1 VNVKVLVVEDDPKI
15 AAALRRGLS
24 AEGFE
29 VVTASDGDDGFWRA
43 MEGQFDVIVL
53 DIMLPARNGY
63 VVCRDLRDAG
73 NWTPILMLTA
83 KSGELDE
90 AEGLDTGADD
100 YLTKPFSFPV
110 LVSRI
115 RALARRVAHRDM
127 VPSEIDGL
135 RMDTNARK
143 VWVHGTEVELTGR
156 EYDVLEF
163 LVRRAGQA
171 VTKDAILDGVWDA
184 AAEAD
189 PNLVEVYVG
198 RVRRKLADGFG
209 WQHLTT
215 VRGVGYR
222 IDGAAR

>member
-1 VNVKVLVVEDDPKI
+1 MKVLVVEDDPKI
-15 AAALRRGLS
+15 TAALRRGLT

-29 VVTASDGDDGFWRA
+29 VVTAGDGDDGFWRA
-43 MEGQFDVIVL
+43 MDGQFDVIVL

-115 RALARRVAHRDM
+115 RALARRVARRDM

-135 RMDTNARK
+135 RMDTNARQ
-143 VWVHGTEVELTGR
+143 VWVGDIEVELTGR

-171 VTKDAILDGVWDA
+171 VTKDAILDGVWDVGQ
-184 AAEAD
+184 EAD

-198 RVRRKLADGFG
+198 RVRRKLADGYG
-209 WQHLTT
+209 WHHLMT

-222 IDGAAR
+222 IDRTAR